1 MPWQQG
7 GRFDLNRNVRRFP
20 VRVCDGDADGNNY
33 WKACVHIWVPVA
45 FNLYEIRKHMWKRT
59 FGDCTGNRMGFN
71 RGKWCTGEWLNLT
84 SYQLVFRC
92 KFCKREMDTN
102 PWDGK

>member
-1 MPWQQG
+1 
-7 GRFDLNRNVRRFP
+7 
-20 VRVCDGDADGNNY
+20 
-33 WKACVHIWVPVA
+33 
-45 FNLYEIRKHMWKRT
+45 MWKRT

-71 RGKWCTGEWLNLT
+71 RGSKCSLKSQMLTSASEWCTGEWLNLT